1 MFRILYFYRGLRIT
15 GTPFFGSRVIPK
27 PQSNLSVPNK
37 SSLKI
42 SKFRSTLD
50 SIVFISIMAKYFPT
64 QEREPAMKGMYVNGF
79 IVLSGPKLSG
89 LNFSASGPQYAG
101 SRWIKD

>member
-1 MFRILYFYRGLRIT
+1 MFPVLHSYRGLRIR
-15 GTPFFGSRVIPK
+15 GTPFFGPRVISK
-27 PQSNLSVPNK
+27 AQSNLSVPNK

-50 SIVFISIMAKYFPT
+50 SIIFISIMAKYFPI
-64 QEREPAMKGMYVNGF
+64 QERGPAMKGMYVNGF